1 MAQERRGERR
11 AKDDPQSN
19 NGMNRTRDTRDV
31 KLPKRVGSPVIPG
44 VRQLRLGEESMR
56 IERCLIGGMVLL
68 LPLFVSHTFLAQT
81 TQKRELSRYDDG
93 GTFDFNWGAG
103 PQAHERMR
111 PKLREFLW
119 GHWSQKRMGRVV
131 VTFYSIEG
139 DPTTLNLYVEPGED
153 GRWRV
158 VSEYENECCWFYS
171 MEKPKRKRERRK
183 GIDIYN
189 TVERVEGPNGFSL
202 RLRKAGEN
210 DSARET
216 FIL

>member
-1 MAQERRGERR
+1 MR
-11 AKDDPQSN
+11 
-19 NGMNRTRDTRDV
+19 
-31 KLPKRVGSPVIPG
+31 G
-44 VRQLRLGEESMR
+44 VRQLRSCEESMR
-56 IERCLIGGMVLL
+56 IERCVIGGLALL
-68 LPLFVSHTFLAQT
+68 LSLCVSQAVFAQT
-81 TQKRELSRYDDG
+81 DRKRDLSRYDDG

-119 GHWSQKRMGRVV
+119 EHWSGRKPGRVV

-183 GIDIYN
+183 GVDIYN
-189 TVERVEGPNGFSL
+189 TVERVEEPNGFSL
-202 RLRKAGEN
+202 RLRKAVGK
-210 DSARET
+210 DSARAT
-216 FIL
+216 FLL